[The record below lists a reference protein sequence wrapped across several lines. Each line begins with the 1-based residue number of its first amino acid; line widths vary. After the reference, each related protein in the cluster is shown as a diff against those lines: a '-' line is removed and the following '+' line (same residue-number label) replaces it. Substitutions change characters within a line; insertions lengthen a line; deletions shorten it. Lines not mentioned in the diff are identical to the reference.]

1 LSLEAH
7 IFDFE
12 EKIYGQEIEV
22 FFIRR
27 IRSEIKF
34 KTADRLVEQIKKD
47 IEAAK
52 IILAELP

>member
-12 EKIYGQEIEV
+12 EKIYGHEIEV

-34 KTADRLVEQIKKD
+34 KAADQLVEQIKKD
-47 IEAAK
+47 IQAAK
-52 IILAELP
+52 KILMELP